1 MKESTTTRKV
11 IISIVCALS
20 FFTTPS
26 IMAYKAWCKEE
37 VTTVER
43 DAFEDSKEADDYFE
57 LLDEILCGSKKPE

>member
-26 IMAYKAWCKEE
+26 IMAYKAWCGKEI
-37 VTTVER
+37 TTVEE
-43 DAFEDSKEADDYFE
+43 DAFDDPIESKEYFE
-57 LLDEILCGSKKPE
+57 FIDEYLCGPKNP